1 MTSFWYWIFVPA
13 HIRQDVC
20 IAVLD
25 LFVRREDT
33 SSNVDQ
39 RPLSGTDF
47 CLYAFLRG
55 EKNEEVHRKNADDTK
70 NTAFNI

>member
-1 MTSFWYWIFVPA
+1 MTKV
-13 HIRQDVC
+13 
-20 IAVLD
+20 D
-25 LFVRREDT
+25 LEDSRFQLEGNST
-33 SSNVDQ
+33 SNSSSNVDQ